1 LFKGEILKPIE
12 NITVLDFSSNL
23 PGPYCSSILISL
35 GARVIKVESPEGD
48 PFRKSGHMWTSLNI
62 GKESISI
69 NLKTQAG
76 KNLIYDLVRTADV
89 IIEGWR
95 PGVAKKLGVDY
106 SILKGINNKLIY
118 CSISGY
124 GQEGPWAGRTGH
136 DINYLASS
144 GYYSIDDRNKDLA
157 PPSILIADISSA
169 FYACILILSFIAGR
183 NTTGEGCYIDLAMA
197 ESVLSILNLEFA
209 KHFSKSS
216 IKGAPNVTYLPHYN
230 IYKCSD
236 DSWITLGIVDENH
249 FWSGFCVATGLDDI
263 KDWDLNKRT
272 ENYQFIAGRLNKLFL
287 TKTSKEWEKLL
298 VGINVPASTVNTIE
312 EVIQNAQFQYR
323 DVWSQYAG
331 FQFAGMPALIN
342 NKNIKI
348 SGNAPSLGEHTNQIV
363 KELNYTKEQIG
374 KLNSEKTTPIP
385 LE

>member
-1 LFKGEILKPIE
+1 
-12 NITVLDFSSNL
+12 
-23 PGPYCSSILISL
+23 
-35 GARVIKVESPEGD
+35 
-48 PFRKSGHMWTSLNI
+48 M
-62 GKESISI
+62 
-69 NLKTQAG
+69 
-76 KNLIYDLVRTADV
+76 
-89 IIEGWR
+89 
-95 PGVAKKLGVDY
+95 
-106 SILKGINNKLIY
+106 
-118 CSISGY
+118 
-124 GQEGPWAGRTGH
+124 
-136 DINYLASS
+136 
-144 GYYSIDDRNKDLA
+144 
-157 PPSILIADISSA
+157 
-169 FYACILILSFIAGR
+169 
-183 NTTGEGCYIDLAMA
+183 
-197 ESVLSILNLEFA
+197 
-209 KHFSKSS
+209 
-216 IKGAPNVTYLPHYN
+216 
-230 IYKCSD
+230 
-236 DSWITLGIVDENH
+236 
-249 FWSGFCVATGLDDI
+249 DDI